1 MRASTQ
7 TAARARASIAAARG
21 ASKTDAAAA
30 SHRRRLLG
38 PVPSPIRNPH
48 KGKSMKR
55 FSINALA
62 LAIGLAF
69 SVGTMAQMQP
79 KEAPSDSKTT
89 MKEGPADVSK
99 DAATEKRD
107 ADYKLAKEKCD
118 TFAGDA
124 KASCLTEA
132 NTRFGKS

>member
-1 MRASTQ
+1 M
-7 TAARARASIAAARG
+7 
-21 ASKTDAAAA
+21 KN
-30 SHRRRLLG
+30 L
-38 PVPSPIRNPH
+38 
-48 KGKSMKR
+48 SM
-55 FSINALA
+55 SAIA
-62 LAIGLAF
+62 LAIGLSF
-69 SVGTMAQMQP
+69 SAGTMAQMQP
-79 KEAPSDSKTT
+79 KEAPADSKMMT
-89 MKEGPADVSK
+89 KEGPAGVSK

>member
-1 MRASTQ
+1 
-7 TAARARASIAAARG
+7 
-21 ASKTDAAAA
+21 
-30 SHRRRLLG
+30 
-38 PVPSPIRNPH
+38 
-48 KGKSMKR
+48 MKR
-55 FSINALA
+55 FSIHALA

-69 SVGTMAQMQP
+69 SAGTMAQMQP
-79 KEAPSDSKTT
+79 KQAPA
-89 MKEGPADVSK
+89 GVSK